1 MDSPVKERLEEYLKS
16 QGISKTEFGRQVGVS
31 SAYVSAIRQSISP
44 TVIKSIALK
53 YPNLNI
59 DWLLTG
65 DGIMLRS
72 TIYDRINF
80 VLNKEGLSK
89 REFEKGTNTGNFLIP
104 GAYSRAEKNP
114 GDIEVAEPWVDS
126 LLKLYPSYSKE
137 WILYGKEPME
147 REERGSEVVSSET
160 PTVGCIPLIPI
171 EAFAGYG
178 SPAFDDMRVED
189 YYQVAEFK
197 QADFLIRVKGNSMYP
212 KYSSGDIIACKVVK
226 ETLFFQWNKIYAIYT
241 RSQGVMVKR
250 VKKSTMEGYI
260 LLVSDNEK
268 YEPFD
273 VPLSDIEAIALVIGV
288 IRVE

>member
-1 MDSPVKERLEEYLKS
+1 MSDGY
-16 QGISKTEFGRQVGVS
+16 VS
-31 SAYVSAIRQSISP
+31 SMRKSLGTGKLENVLNAYP
-44 TVIKSIALK
+44 E
-53 YPNLNI
+53 LNRN
-59 DWLLTG
+59 WLLYG
-65 DGIMLRS
+65 
-72 TIYDRINF
+72 
-80 VLNKEGLSK
+80 EGLM
-89 REFEKGTNTGNFLIP
+89 T
-104 GAYSRAEKNP
+104 NP
-114 GDIEVAEPWVDS
+114 GD
-126 LLKLYPSYSKE
+126 L
-137 WILYGKEPME
+137 
-147 REERGSEVVSSET
+147 T
-160 PTVGCIPLIPI
+160 PVITDTPGNGGIPLIPI

-212 KYSSGDIIACKVVK
+212 KYSSGDIVACKIVK

-250 VKKSTMEGYI
+250 VKKSTLEGYI

-273 VPLSDIEAIALVIGV
+273 VPLNDIEAIALVIGT

>member
-1 MDSPVKERLEEYLKS
+1 MNVKDRILEFCKEMGIPV
-16 QGISKTEFGRQVGVS
+16 RQFEIQCNMSNGYVS
-31 SAYVSAIRQSISP
+31 SMRKGLGSEKLENVLKAYP
-44 TVIKSIALK
+44 D
-53 YPNLNI
+53 LNRE
-59 DWLLTG
+59 WLLYGEGTMLKDEGESDIEQTG
-65 DGIMLRS
+65 DP
-72 TIYDRINF
+72 
-80 VLNKEGLSK
+80 GL
-89 REFEKGTNTGNFLIP
+89 
-104 GAYSRAEKNP
+104 
-114 GDIEVAEPWVDS
+114 
-126 LLKLYPSYSKE
+126 
-137 WILYGKEPME
+137 
-147 REERGSEVVSSET
+147 
-160 PTVGCIPLIPI
+160 PLIPI

-250 VKKSTMEGYI
+250 VKKSTMDGYI

>member
-89 REFEKGTNTGNFLIP
+89 RKFEKGTNTGNFLIP

-250 VKKSTMEGYI
+250 VKKSTIEGYI

>member
-1 MDSPVKERLEEYLKS
+1 MNSVKERLKAFIEKK
-16 QGISKTEFGRQVGVS
+16 GISVRSFETRCGLSYGYVGNM
-31 SAYVSAIRQSISP
+31 RQSIQP
-44 TVIKSIALK
+44 DKIKRIAHCF
-53 YPNLNI
+53 PELNTG
-59 DWLLTG
+59 WLLTG
-65 DGIMLRS
+65 EGTMLK
-72 TIYDRINF
+72 D
-80 VLNKEGLSK
+80 EGES
-89 REFEKGTNTGNFLIP
+89 
-104 GAYSRAEKNP
+104 
-114 GDIEVAEPWVDS
+114 DIEQAGDPG
-126 LLKLYPSYSKE
+126 L
-137 WILYGKEPME
+137 
-147 REERGSEVVSSET
+147 
-160 PTVGCIPLIPI
+160 PLIPI

-178 SPAFDDMRVED
+178 SPVFDDMRVED

>member
-1 MDSPVKERLEEYLKS
+1 MSSVKERLKAFIEEK
-16 QGISKTEFGRQVGVS
+16 GISVRSFESQCGLSYGYVGNM
-31 SAYVSAIRQSISP
+31 RQSIQP
-44 TVIKSIALK
+44 DKIKRIAHCF
-53 YPNLNI
+53 PDLNTG
-59 DWLLTG
+59 WLLTG
-65 DGIMLRS
+65 EGNMLKDEDAPYIEQMVS
-72 TIYDRINF
+72 Q
-80 VLNKEGLSK
+80 GL
-89 REFEKGTNTGNFLIP
+89 
-104 GAYSRAEKNP
+104 
-114 GDIEVAEPWVDS
+114 
-126 LLKLYPSYSKE
+126 
-137 WILYGKEPME
+137 
-147 REERGSEVVSSET
+147 
-160 PTVGCIPLIPI
+160 PLIPI

-212 KYSSGDIIACKVVK
+212 KYSSGDIVACKIVK

-250 VKKSTMEGYI
+250 VKKSTLEGYI

-273 VPLSDIEAIALVIGV
+273 VPLNDIEAIALVIGT

>member
-1 MDSPVKERLEEYLKS
+1 MNVKDRILEFCKEMGIPVRQFEIQCNMSNGYVSSMRKGLGSEKLENVLKAYPDLNREWLLYGEGSMLVDKES
-16 QGISKTEFGRQVGVS
+16 ISVGVCS
-31 SAYVSAIRQSISP
+31 
-44 TVIKSIALK
+44 
-53 YPNLNI
+53 
-59 DWLLTG
+59 
-65 DGIMLRS
+65 
-72 TIYDRINF
+72 
-80 VLNKEGLSK
+80 
-89 REFEKGTNTGNFLIP
+89 
-104 GAYSRAEKNP
+104 
-114 GDIEVAEPWVDS
+114 
-126 LLKLYPSYSKE
+126 
-137 WILYGKEPME
+137 
-147 REERGSEVVSSET
+147 
-160 PTVGCIPLIPI
+160 IPLIPI

>member
-1 MDSPVKERLEEYLKS
+1 MDSSVKERLEEYLRS

-80 VLNKEGLSK
+80 VLNKEGLTK

-104 GAYSRAEKNP
+104 GAYARAEKNP

-137 WILYGKEPME
+137 WLLYGKEPME
-147 REERGSEVVSSET
+147 IEEQGGEVAYSET